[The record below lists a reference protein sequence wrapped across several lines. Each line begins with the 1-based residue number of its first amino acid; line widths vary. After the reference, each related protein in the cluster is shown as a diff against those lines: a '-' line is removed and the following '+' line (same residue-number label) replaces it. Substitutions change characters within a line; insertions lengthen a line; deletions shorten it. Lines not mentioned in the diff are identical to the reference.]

1 MQFALIMDV
10 YSGILYIEH
19 VMDCEVYISY
29 MGGLQVLWLMKD
41 SS

>member
-1 MQFALIMDV
+1 MV
-10 YSGILYIEH
+10 YYIVEH